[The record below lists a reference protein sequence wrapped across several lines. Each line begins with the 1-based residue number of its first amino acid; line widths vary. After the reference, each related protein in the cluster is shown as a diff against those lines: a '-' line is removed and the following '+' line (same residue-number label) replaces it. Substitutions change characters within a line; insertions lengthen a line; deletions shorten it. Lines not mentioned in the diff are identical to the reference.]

1 LPDPALDDFRAEVR
15 EWCRAHVPPGWRDAQ
30 TGVAEEDFVAFQK
43 AWFQQLRRAGYAVPH
58 WPAEWGGGMSVPQQV
73 VLYQELAAHDA
84 PRLVLA
90 FVSIHHAA
98 STLLAAGT
106 DEQRRRH
113 LPAILD
119 GEIWCQGFSEPEAGS
134 DLASLRTTARRD
146 GDRFVVNGQKLW
158 ASGARHADWC
168 LLLAR
173 TDPDARVGTDTAP
186 TDTAPQLSSGST
198 RRNRDRKRRGISYF
212 LLDMR
217 SPGVDVRPIRNALGE
232 SHFCEVFLDDVEIP
246 ESDLVGPEHAGWQ
259 VAQATLSAERGMTM
273 LELAERLA
281 GGFRWLLD
289 DCSRSRDG
297 EPCPIDA
304 PVVRDRLAR
313 LKTELTGLRSVCAD
327 LVQRADTG
335 RAGPVDASI
344 VKLYYSE
351 LLQRLTGFAAEV
363 AGLDAHTQRSK
374 PLSSGWESGAWVLD
388 FIGSWEWTIPGGSSE
403 IQRTIIGERGLGL
416 PREPT
421 VP

>member
-1 LPDPALDDFRAEVR
+1 MSELDDFRAEVR
-15 EWCRAHVPPGWRDAQ
+15 AWCRAHVPAGWRDAQ
-30 TGVAEEDFVAFQK
+30 TGVPEEDFVAFQK
-43 AWFQQLRRAGYAVPH
+43 DWFQQLRGAGYAVPH
-58 WPAEWGGGMSVPQQV
+58 WPAEWGGGMSAAQQV

-98 STLLAAGT
+98 STLLQAGT

-134 DLASLRTTARRD
+134 DLASLRTAARRD
-146 GDRFVVNGQKLW
+146 GDRFVVSGQKLW
-158 ASGARHADWC
+158 ASGALHSDWC

-173 TDPDARVGTDTAP
+173 TDADAP
-186 TDTAPQLSSGST
+186 K
-198 RRNRDRKRRGISYF
+198 RKGISYF

-217 SPGVDVRPIRNALGE
+217 SPGLDVRPIRNALGE
-232 SHFCEVFLDDVEIP
+232 SHFCEVFLDD
-246 ESDLVGPEHAGWQ
+246 
-259 VAQATLSAERGMTM
+259 
-273 LELAERLA
+273 
-281 GGFRWLLD
+281 
-289 DCSRSRDG
+289 CSRPADDG
-297 EPCPIDA
+297 TRSIDD
-304 PVVRDRLAR
+304 PVVRDELAR
-313 LKTELTGLRSVCAD
+313 FETELTGLRSTCRD
-327 LVQRADTG
+327 LVERADAG
-335 RAGPVDASI
+335 QAGPVDASI

-363 AGLDAHTQRSK
+363 AGLDAHTRRAK

-388 FIGSWEWTIPGGSSE
+388 FVGSWEWTIPGGSSE

-416 PREPT
+416 PREPS